1 MKAAFSMAFKGKEEA
16 KKASIALAREMESEK
31 GTITIA
37 ADGSFVNATVEAD
50 TFTGLRALS
59 TAILR
64 SSKIVYDV
72 IERMESEGKEE
83 K

>member
-1 MKAAFSMAFKGKEEA
+1 MKATFQLAFRSKDEA

-31 GTITIA
+31 GSIAIA
-37 ADGSFVNATVEAD
+37 ADGSQVIATVESD

-72 IERMESEGKEE
+72 IERMESEDKE
-83 K
+83 KK